1 MSLKPCSRTKT
12 RPVPT
17 CHNQVCRLL
26 PYNPSPHLFRFIPVP
41 QTPSFLRLLL
51 PSTTPTLD
59 SHKVTNHP
67 RPLRESRHPPR
78 DSSHQGIPNQ
88 KPSASLL
95 PPTRAHPTHRF
106 FPMALVTMCFGPD
119 GRGIS
124 RRQASSATCTSRWVA
139 SFVIPIERF
148 YAASR
153 RFSPSIPMQTD
164 YFTYQLLFPGSIYHQ
179 TIPISPP
186 HASYTQSVQLEVF
199 IPWLYFRRHHQI
211 RPCRQICPTVT
222 ALTTRLPSTA
232 LCRMTSSA
240 TVTDGR
246 TMLIL
251 LLKGM

>member
-1 MSLKPCSRTKT
+1 M
-12 RPVPT
+12 PT
-17 CHNQVCRLL
+17 CHNRVSRLL
-26 PYNPSPHLFRFIPVP
+26 RHNRRLFRFTPVL
-41 QTPSFLRLLL
+41 QTPSFLHPLL
-51 PSTTPTLD
+51 PSTIPTLD

-67 RPLRESRHPPR
+67 RPLQESHHPPR
-78 DSSHQGIPNQ
+78 DSSHQRIPNQ

-106 FPMALVTMCFGPD
+106 FPMALVMMCSGPD

-124 RRQASSATCTSRWVA
+124 RHQASSATCKSCFFA
-139 SFVIPIERF
+139 SFVIPNKRF

-153 RFSPSIPMQTD
+153 HSSPSILMQAD
-164 YFTYQLLFPGSIYHQ
+164 YFTYQLLFLGSIYHQ

-186 HASYTQSVQLEVF
+186 HVSYTQSVQSEAF
-199 IPWLYFRRHHQI
+199 IPWLYFRRHRQI
-211 RPCRQICPTVT
+211 KPCRRICPTVT
-222 ALTTRLPSTA
+222 ALTTRLPSTV
-232 LCRMTSSA
+232 LCRRTSSA